1 MENLKYEFT
10 KLEPDTLVEELVKFM
25 EVQLPFFWGS
35 QTYNKIM
42 VIYNNESQ
50 HSAALVTFMNKLQ
63 DKFTFINE
71 VPQKGSRKIDIGIM
85 LKADDELIY
94 TIEAKVLPIPSTSKR
109 GESEYVYAKDGDNGA
124 GIERFKKGF
133 HGLDWNQNP
142 LPKNGMIAYVK
153 EEDFQT
159 WVTKINQWVLDAK
172 WNKSEQLI
180 STYFTP
186 IGKLE
191 SNHKRDDGSTLLLH
205 HFWVSVK

>member
-10 KLEPDTLVEELVKFM
+10 KLEPDTLVEELVEFI
-25 EVQLPFFWGS
+25 EGQLPFFWGS

-42 VIYNNESQ
+42 VIYKNETQ
-50 HSAALVTFMNKLQ
+50 HTTALVTFMNKLQ

-71 VPQKGSRKIDIGIM
+71 VSQKGSHKIDVGIM
-85 LKADDELIY
+85 LKTDDELIY
-94 TIEAKVLPIPSTSKR
+94 TIEAKVLPIPITPKR
-109 GESEYVYAKDGDNGA
+109 GESEYVYAKEGDNGA

-180 STYFTP
+180 GTHFTP

-191 SNHKRDDGSTLLLH
+191 SNHKRDDGSNLLLH
-205 HFWVSVK
+205 HFWVYVK